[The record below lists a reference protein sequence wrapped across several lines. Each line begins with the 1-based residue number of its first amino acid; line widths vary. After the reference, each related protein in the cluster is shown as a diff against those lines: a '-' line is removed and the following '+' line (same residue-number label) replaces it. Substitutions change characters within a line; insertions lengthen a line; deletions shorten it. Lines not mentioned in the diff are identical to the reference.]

1 MHGPDELEDRA
12 GALPSS
18 RKDRNGTR
26 ESAYSR
32 APMLHLPAGFTF
44 SVKMELTSLPFSVS
58 SMPPTKPP
66 MRV

>member
-1 MHGPDELEDRA
+1 MEARPE
-12 GALPSS
+12 ALPSFPEG
-18 RKDRNGTR
+18 RAWGLGNA
-26 ESAYSR
+26 AYSR
-32 APMLHLPAGFTF
+32 APMLHLPAGLTF